1 VERVV
6 AHGAAQIPT
15 PRPWRNSID
24 RRAKPTK
31 NLGAARV
38 AVADSALAKPAPPQ
52 LLLRVLLAPLHPRG
66 A

>member
-1 VERVV
+1 M
-6 AHGAAQIPT
+6 A
-15 PRPWRNSID
+15 PRNSDAEAVGNSID

-31 NLGAARV
+31 NLGTARV